1 MKIRPKSNIKIITPK
16 TTIAPNKAYDFLFTS
31 PENLVERKAK
41 NPGYKGK
48 TQTAVK
54 GVRRPKKKEVTISR
68 KRTIIIHPS
77 YQHPFAISCFNL
89 STDRAPN
96 PTNFL

>member
-1 MKIRPKSNIKIITPK
+1 MKIRPKSNIKTITPK

-54 GVRRPKKKEVTISR
+54 GVSKPNTKEVIISR
-68 KRTIIIHPS
+68 KRAIVIHLS
-77 YQHPFAISCFNL
+77 Y
-89 STDRAPN
+89 
-96 PTNFL
+96 